1 MLSSLAELGNKL
13 CLTLTLGCLLSGVTL
28 AQTVTTGRAVGVNFS
43 KYHTYKWVAI
53 KGQHFD
59 PSVDAQ
65 IKQSID
71 SQLAVR
77 GLTKANDGA
86 DLDVAYQVAIKQE
99 EKWQA
104 YEDWKTESTFG
115 EQRFPQRKLVTIE
128 IGTLVIDMYDTAAK
142 ELVWEGRASKT
153 LDPSSS
159 QKDRQ
164 GNIDNAAKKLLA
176 KFPPK

>member
-1 MLSSLAELGNKL
+1 MLSSSAELRNKL
-13 CLTLTLGCLLSGVTL
+13 CLTLTLGCLLCCVTL
-28 AQTVTTGRAVGVNFS
+28 AQTVTTGRAAGVNFS

-71 SQLAVR
+71 SQLADR
-77 GLTKANDGA
+77 GLTKAEDGA
-86 DLDVAYQVAIKQE
+86 DLDVAYQVAIAQE

-104 YEDWKTESTFG
+104 YEDWASESTFG

-128 IGTLVIDMYDTAAK
+128 IGTLVIDMYDTAVK
-142 ELVWEGRASKT
+142 ERVWTGRATKV
-153 LDPSSS
+153 LDPNSS

-164 GNIDNAAKKLLA
+164 RNFDKAAKKLLA

>member
-1 MLSSLAELGNKL
+1 MFELMELRKKLVLLLALGFLL
-13 CLTLTLGCLLSGVTL
+13 CGVAL
-28 AQTVTTGRAVGVNFS
+28 AQTVTTTRAAGVTFS
-43 KYHTYKWVAI
+43 KYRTYRWVAI

-71 SQLAVR
+71 SQLAAR
-77 GLTKANDGA
+77 GLTKANDRA
-86 DLDVAYQVAIKQE
+86 DLDVAYQVAINQE

-104 YEDWKTESTFG
+104 YEDWTTQTTFG
-115 EQRFPQRKLVTIE
+115 EQRLPQRKLVTIE
-128 IGTLVIDMYDTAAK
+128 IGTLVIDVYDTAAK

-153 LDPSSS
+153 LNPSSS

-164 GNIDNAAKKLLA
+164 RKLDIAAEKLLA